1 MLFSF
6 DTDAK
11 KVTAFNFQYTVGRKK
26 CPVCGQQKGFITDI
40 PRNGRRPWGYCFHCH
55 ASGTIAYLEKGDDY
69 GMTKD
74 LVFQGFMC
82 RANQEFINTGSTTAA
97 MNVLGIPFRHSDPI
111 RKFYNGFTGQSPM
124 RILQMLRSKLGI
136 RMGGGG
142 DKEFWSTSGIVLPI
156 QSWPGR
162 INGFF
167 CITDKGSRAINLRK
181 GGGSVIIRCR
191 PTERRKH
198 YSSIT
203 EACREGSM
211 YGSLGIDINLTCDPV
226 L

>member
-1 MLFSF
+1 MKALM
-6 DTDAK
+6 
-11 KVTAFNFQYTVGRKK
+11 
-26 CPVCGQQKGFITDI
+26 I
-40 PRNGRRPWGYCFHCH
+40 
-55 ASGTIAYLEKGDDY
+55 
-69 GMTKD
+69 
-74 LVFQGFMC
+74 
-82 RANQEFINTGSTTAA
+82 
-97 MNVLGIPFRHSDPI
+97 I
-111 RKFYNGFTGQSPM
+111 RE
-124 RILQMLRSKLGI
+124 KLGI
-136 RMGGGG
+136 RMKGGG
-142 DKEFWSTSGIVLPI
+142 DKDFWTSRGIVLPI

-167 CITDKGSRAINLRK
+167 CITDNGSRAIHMRE

-211 YGSLGIDINLTCDPV
+211 YGSLNIDINLTCDPV